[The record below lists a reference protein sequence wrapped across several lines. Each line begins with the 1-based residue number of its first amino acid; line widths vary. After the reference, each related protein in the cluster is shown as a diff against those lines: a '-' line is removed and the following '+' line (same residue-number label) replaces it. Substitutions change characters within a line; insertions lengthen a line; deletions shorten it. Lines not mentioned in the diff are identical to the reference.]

1 MNAISQQ
8 IKILRIA
15 IRGIMINE
23 ENVLRGGEQSAGG
36 WVPSESAGALGD
48 KRAAAALATVS
59 LFRSLT
65 SGPGWSPVCCFAGGG
80 WISGWMSRLFESQC
94 HFTGR

>member
-1 MNAISQQ
+1 
-8 IKILRIA
+8 
-15 IRGIMINE
+15 MINE

-59 LFRSLT
+59 LFCSLT

-80 WISGWMSRLFESQC
+80 WISRWMSRLFKSQC
-94 HFTGR
+94 DFTGR

>member
-1 MNAISQQ
+1 
-8 IKILRIA
+8 
-15 IRGIMINE
+15 MINE

-59 LFRSLT
+59 LFR
-65 SGPGWSPVCCFAGGG
+65 CFA
-80 WISGWMSRLFESQC
+80 L
-94 HFTGR
+94 

>member
-15 IRGIMINE
+15 IRGVMINE

-36 WVPSESAGALGD
+36 WVPSECAGALGD

-59 LFRSLT
+59 LFR
-65 SGPGWSPVCCFAGGG
+65 CFA
-80 WISGWMSRLFESQC
+80 L
-94 HFTGR
+94 